1 MKTLCCFWFFFKCYK
16 LSFAVIFLAIVA
28 ATYLQVKSPVLLGD
42 AIAEMG
48 KIGQSYA
55 VAKQMGQ
62 IGFEADYSDFNS
74 IMSKLFLAYA
84 MTVIA
89 NLIYSLLF
97 TRIIANSTSRMRK
110 GLFGKLER
118 LTIAFFDRHKDGDIL
133 SRFTS
138 DLDNIQNTFNQSLTQ
153 VMTNVALYIGLIIM
167 MFRQDVRLALVTIA
181 STPVAL
187 LALIV
192 IVRLARKYTN
202 LQQVAV
208 SKLNAYRDEKISGQ
222 KAIIVQGVQEET
234 IDGFLEL
241 NEEVRRTTF
250 KGRLFG
256 GILFPFMNGMSL
268 VNTAIVIFVG
278 S

>member
-1 MKTLCCFWFFFKCYK
+1 MKTLRFFWFYFKRYK

-192 IVRLARKYTN
+192 IIRLARKYTN

-208 SKLNAYRDEKISGQ
+208 SKLNAYMDEKISGQ
-222 KAIIVQGVQEET
+222 K
-234 IDGFLEL
+234 
-241 NEEVRRTTF
+241 
-250 KGRLFG
+250 RLSSKVSKKKP
-256 GILFPFMNGMSL
+256 LM
-268 VNTAIVIFVG
+268 AY
-278 S
+278 